1 MVHLNLVKKV
11 IDVKRLNSRIIVME
25 LAVENE
31 VITVLS
37 VYAPQPGLNIEEKDL
52 FIL

>member
-1 MVHLNLVKKV
+1 LNLRIVV
-11 IDVKRLNSRIIVME
+11 IE

-37 VYAPQPGLNIEEKDL
+37 VYAPQPGLSIEEKDL
-52 FIL
+52 FYEN